1 LFTLEDSADMV
12 ASSCF
17 NRMGFSEEDAC
28 EAVAGVVWDEDRGG
42 GGDDDEAV
50 EV

>member
-1 LFTLEDSADMV
+1 
-12 ASSCF
+12 
-17 NRMGFSEEDAC
+17 MGFSEEDAC
-28 EAVAGVVWDEDRGG
+28 EAVAGMVWDEDRGGG